1 MKEDGETVRPDRL
14 PTDMLGPIDA
24 STADEAMALKKR
36 AREFD
41 DAIYADFTCR
51 AQSEQATSLVE
62 SVFQSVIDYEA
73 SLA

>member
-1 MKEDGETVRPDRL
+1 MKEDGETVRPDPVR
-14 PTDMLGPIDA
+14 TEMLGPIDA
-24 STADEAMALKKR
+24 STTDEALKKR

-41 DAIYADFTCR
+41 DAIYADFACR
-51 AQSEQATSLVE
+51 AKSEQAKSLVE